1 MAARIVYAQE
11 LENLTNNMSK
21 MGELIEISI
30 NKVMDN
36 IHTLDVE
43 VAKEIIAS
51 DDEIDKLE
59 EEIQKECISLI
70 AKEAPVAK
78 DLRKIVSIMRMI
90 ADIERIADHCS
101 DISEYVIYLAEKEPM
116 APPSEI
122 NQMFLEMK
130 AMVHDTIS
138 SFVKFNVERAERV
151 IKRDDIID
159 NYFEQLKEE
168 LCETMEK
175 NPKLLRQ
182 CVDYLMIIKYV
193 ERMAD
198 HSANIAR
205 WIPFIV
211 NGELDLQ
218 QQ

>member
-11 LENLTNNMSK
+11 LEHLTNTVSR
-21 MGELIEISI
+21 MGELIELSIS
-30 NKVMDN
+30 KVMNN

-51 DDEIDKLE
+51 DEQINKLE

-101 DISEYVIYLAEKEPM
+101 DISEYIIYLSEKEPM
-116 APPSEI
+116 TPPSEI
-122 NQMFLEMK
+122 GQMFLEMK

-159 NYFEQLKEE
+159 NYFHQLKEE

-182 CVDYLMIIKYV
+182 CVDYLMIIKYI

-218 QQ
+218 Q

>member
-11 LENLTNNMSK
+11 LEHLTNTVSR
-21 MGELIEISI
+21 MGELIELSIS
-30 NKVMDN
+30 KVMNN

-51 DDEIDKLE
+51 DEQINKLE

-101 DISEYVIYLAEKEPM
+101 DISEYIIYLSEKEPM
-116 APPSEI
+116 TPPSEI
-122 NQMFLEMK
+122 GQMFLEMK

-159 NYFEQLKEE
+159 NYFHQLKKE

-182 CVDYLMIIKYV
+182 CVDYLMIIKYI

-218 QQ
+218 Q